1 MNVTVAK
8 SSGFCSG
15 VQHAVDTAMRVESEN
30 VYLLGELIHNPSVTD
45 AVRARGIITVESVDE
60 VPQGATLIL
69 RSHGVG
75 RLVYEACT
83 QKGIRIIDCTCPF
96 VRHTQE
102 IVRNSTSIGKTVLV
116 IGEKTH
122 PEVIG
127 LCGWGNGRVLV
138 LEDENADLS
147 SLLGQKIVVV
157 AQTTCSEEKF
167 KKFFKILKK
176 FVEKQLRF
184 SKQFVI
190 LLRSVRRK
198 QQLLQNR
205 TMR

>member
-15 VQHAVDTAMRVESEN
+15 VQHAVDTAMRVEPEN

-96 VRHTQE
+96 VRHTHE

-116 IGEKTH
+116 I
-122 PEVIG
+122 
-127 LCGWGNGRVLV
+127 
-138 LEDENADLS
+138 
-147 SLLGQKIVVV
+147 
-157 AQTTCSEEKF
+157 
-167 KKFFKILKK
+167 
-176 FVEKQLRF
+176 
-184 SKQFVI
+184 
-190 LLRSVRRK
+190 
-198 QQLLQNR
+198 
-205 TMR
+205 